1 LKLLKQYLRY
11 ISLLLLLS
19 LILLLLANTPIVIYL
34 HLLEASLPLSAKI
47 LFAPLRLLKYR
58 IWIEWVEELLS
69 MTCSITCYF
78 VRWLCFQD
86 VKDWFVDILI
96 YAFLNFTQVV
106 FVGAESFRKE
116 WRWRL
121 FPIIWCLLR
130 LRTYNNGC

>member
-34 HLLEASLPLSAKI
+34 HLLEASVPLSAKI
-47 LFAPLRLLKYR
+47 LFAPLRLLEYR
-58 IWIEWVEELLS
+58 IWIEWVEELLL
-69 MTCSITCYF
+69 MTCWMT
-78 VRWLCFQD
+78 WLCFQD
-86 VKDWFVDILI
+86 VKECFVDILI

-106 FVGAESFRKE
+106 FVGAESFREK

-121 FPIIWCLLR
+121 FPIIWRLLR
-130 LRTYNNGC
+130 LRTYNNDR